1 MTKQQH
7 KTFIVSPSPMSTMTK
22 DRLPPDINNVNHSP
36 LLASEFAQTP
46 VAIVG
51 LSCRLPGHNNSPT
64 ALWDFL
70 RKGGCAATEIPK
82 SRFNFEGHND
92 GSLKPGTMQAPGGMF
107 IEDIDPR
114 DIDAQFFGLSKA

>member
-1 MTKQQH
+1 
-7 KTFIVSPSPMSTMTK
+7 MTK
-22 DRLPPDINNVNHSP
+22 DVLPPDIDNVSCPP
-36 LLASEFAQTP
+36 LLPSDFAQTP
-46 VAIVG
+46 IAIIG

-64 ALWDFL
+64 ALWEFL
-70 RKGGCAATEIPK
+70 RKGKSVSTEIPK

-92 GSLKPGTMQAPGGMF
+92 DSLKPGIMQAPGGMF